1 MCEVCMESCAGDWGE
16 CRIPRASS
24 TGRDEGSLG
33 SERKAEAVH
42 VNLGKCW
49 GEGAWEQEWTMRTI
63 KAEGDRE
70 LTGVLLS
77 TLTLGVEGVT
87 GEP

>member
-1 MCEVCMESCAGDWGE
+1 
-16 CRIPRASS
+16 
-24 TGRDEGSLG
+24 
-33 SERKAEAVH
+33 
-42 VNLGKCW
+42 
-49 GEGAWEQEWTMRTI
+49 MRTI